1 MRRVVGVFIAS
12 LFILQISFSAL
23 GQDTEEIPASCALQF
38 DGDIANQSVHYQT
51 DLGPRIPGSAAS
63 SELRE
68 SIKTNL
74 SGWHITESTHHSNGW
89 TLTNLY
95 ATWNKGMGSEVIFAA
110 HYDTRHK
117 AERDWNESRRGDPID
132 GANDGASGVAVLL
145 ELARII
151 PQMNLSHEVTLFFT
165 DAEDQGDNMN
175 TMILG
180 AQAWADNLTTEQA
193 DSIESFILVD
203 MVGDSDLTLRETTP
217 GNGTLWN
224 RTKQIII
231 DLDQVCNL
239 NDSSYFDFENTDSI
253 YDDHVPAYYL
263 GIPAIDII
271 DTRYGEGAGYLGGHW
286 HTHNDTD
293 DKVSAQSLQTVGYI
307 LESGLISGAWLDVR
321 TKDISTQ
328 DSDGD
333 GVVDSNDNCP
343 DISGE
348 DEFGCPTEDKIDDSS
363 GEENDAAINKADG
376 SSDNEDETTIG
387 ILLMICILFVWGNFA
402 WLVFADNKGE
412 G

>member
-1 MRRVVGVFIAS
+1 
-12 LFILQISFSAL
+12 
-23 GQDTEEIPASCALQF
+23 
-38 DGDIANQSVHYQT
+38 
-51 DLGPRIPGSAAS
+51 
-63 SELRE
+63 
-68 SIKTNL
+68 
-74 SGWHITESTHHSNGW
+74 
-89 TLTNLY
+89 
-95 ATWNKGMGSEVIFAA
+95 
-110 HYDTRHK
+110 
-117 AERDWNESRRGDPID
+117 
-132 GANDGASGVAVLL
+132 L

-271 DTRYGEGAGYLGGHW
+271 DTRYGEGAEYLGGHW

-293 DKVSAQSLQTVGYI
+293 DKISAQSLQTVGYI
-307 LESGLISGAWLDVR
+307 LESGLISGSWLDVR
-321 TKDISTQ
+321 SEDISTQ
-328 DSDGD
+328 DSDSD
-333 GVVDSNDNCP
+333 GVIDSNDNCP

-363 GEENDAAINKADG
+363 GEENDAAINKADD
-376 SSDNEDETTIG
+376 SSDNGDETTIG

-402 WLVFADNKGE
+402 WLIFADNKGE